1 MRIRHLLRLFLG
13 NRTSSVCR
21 NYSAAHLYCF
31 MTLPTV
37 DFAELNGDALWRIF
51 ETKAYYGGA
60 LAYAV
65 LSRASKLGCPCRV
78 SLEKGQES
86 RSNQKEDWLQWCS
99 TLCNLLWCQ
108 RTAYEAVSTRKS
120 YSKRLCA
127 CWSALAPSS
136 FLSASCS
143 ELNLPNN
150 IVARIASLAVH
161 PDSANLLDQVV
172 CCASDER
179 REVIPRLWSKIIA
192 DFICN
197 ASWVPSYRF
206 AFSDGIREIDP
217 SIVSNHDISWKSIAD
232 AWSQILFYLRQ
243 MFCAPVRNVAQFR
256 VQRTLGVEQEVWNH
270 CVCDPA
276 FEIPVAERATTMW
289 IWLLWSSHSLSTFLN
304 QALMQHPPVV
314 VSSSDEISSEQRL
327 RVLQNLLAKRLIT
340 PAEFKSKRQRV
351 LDSL

>member
-1 MRIRHLLRLFLG
+1 MRLFLG

-127 CWSALAPSS
+127 CWSAPAPYS
-136 FLSASCS
+136 LPSASCS
-143 ELNLPNN
+143 QSKLPNN
-150 IVARIASLAVH
+150 ILARIASLAVH

-217 SIVSNHDISWKSIAD
+217 SIVSNQDISWKSIAD